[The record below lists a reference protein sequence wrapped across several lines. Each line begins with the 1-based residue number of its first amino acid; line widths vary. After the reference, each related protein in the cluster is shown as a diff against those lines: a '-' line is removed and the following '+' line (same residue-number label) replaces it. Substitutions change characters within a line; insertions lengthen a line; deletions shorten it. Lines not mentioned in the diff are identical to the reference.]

1 MVLIIVAYFTVYY
14 FNVRDHKTTTRL
26 RDILTTSYEGILL
39 LNAFILAYAAFRIR
53 KIIKSLH
60 SGFLNEKFIRLHL
73 VNSIIYAG
81 IYLIMSI
88 MSSALEHLGAVAF
101 WKIAYAM

>member
-53 KIIKSLH
+53 KTIKSLR
-60 SGFLNEKFIRLHL
+60 SGFLNEKFIRVHL
-73 VNSIIYAG
+73 ANSIIYAVM
-81 IYLIMSI
+81 YLIICILRFAMGH
-88 MSSALEHLGAVAF
+88 LE
-101 WKIAYAM
+101 